1 MMCGGLLNGKG
12 SEQGDSGVVL
22 VVVAQVVGVQLLVPG
37 QSQSSALLVV
47 VLVGGSGGGEG
58 VAVEGGGE
66 KDVSWLY
73 PKRRRRQKRSR
84 MSTAL
89 ELNLNRRNNTKIING
104 MNEDTNR
111 TEKRM

>member
-1 MMCGGLLNGKG
+1 M
-12 SEQGDSGVVL
+12 
-22 VVVAQVVGVQLLVPG
+22 GVQLLVPG

-66 KDVSWLY
+66 RYVSWLY
-73 PKRRRRQKRSR
+73 PKMRRRQKRSR

>member
-1 MMCGGLLNGKG
+1 M
-12 SEQGDSGVVL
+12 
-22 VVVAQVVGVQLLVPG
+22 GVQLLVPG

-73 PKRRRRQKRSR
+73 PKKAT
-84 MSTAL
+84 TAK
-89 ELNLNRRNNTKIING
+89 EVESVDCT
-104 MNEDTNR
+104 
-111 TEKRM
+111 